1 MRQMSHPVGFI
12 VKDVIFASYYL
23 QINFTLKWRDLTTS

>member
-12 VKDVIFASYYL
+12 VKDVIFASYYQ
-23 QINFTLKWRDLTTS
+23 QIDFMLKWRDLTTS